1 MLLSIM
7 MYAWV
12 LHLRNLEFFEKII
25 RSSFDKAL
33 IVMRDFGNYKRYGSY
48 VSDVITVIDTLF
60 TNKLNKK
67 EKNRV
72 LINITRRVFYSS

>member
-1 MLLSIM
+1 
-7 MYAWV
+7 
-12 LHLRNLEFFEKII
+12 
-25 RSSFDKAL
+25 
-33 IVMRDFGNYKRYGSY
+33 MRDVGNYKRYGSY

-60 TNKLNKK
+60 TNQLNKK